1 MGTTK
6 LPRKVQMKYLIKGIT
21 SEGKTFRPSDWS
33 ERLCSVLSYCT
44 PNKKTVSNAPGYSP
58 YVKPIMVDDVR
69 CVLVDS
75 KLVDVEPRA
84 LDFVLN
90 FAKDNDLIVIE
101 DYQKVVNIREL
112 MVA

>member
-1 MGTTK
+1 
-6 LPRKVQMKYLIKGIT
+6 
-21 SEGKTFRPSDWS
+21 
-33 ERLCSVLSYCT
+33 
-44 PNKKTVSNAPGYSP
+44 
-58 YVKPIMVDDVR
+58 MVNDVR

-90 FAKDNDLIVIE
+90 FAKDNDLTVIE
-101 DYQKVVNIREL
+101 DYQKVVNIRDY

>member
-1 MGTTK
+1 MGTPQ
-6 LPRKVQMKYLIKGIT
+6 LSGKVQMKYLIKGIT

-44 PNKKTVSNAPGYSP
+44 PSKKTVSNAPGYSP
-58 YVKPIMVDDVR
+58 YVKPIMVNDVR

-90 FAKDNDLIVIE
+90 FAKDNDLTVIE
-101 DYQKVVNIREL
+101 DYQKVVNIRDY

>member
-1 MGTTK
+1 MGTPQ
-6 LPRKVQMKYLIKGIT
+6 LSGKVQMKYLIKGVT
-21 SEGKTFRPSDWS
+21 SEGKIFIQSDWS

-44 PNKKTVSNAPGYSP
+44 PSKKTVSNAPGYSP
-58 YVKPIMVDDVR
+58 YVKPIMVNDVR

-90 FAKDNDLIVIE
+90 FAKDNDLTVIE
-101 DYQKVVNIREL
+101 DYQKVVNIRDY

>member
-1 MGTTK
+1 MGTPQ
-6 LPRKVQMKYLIKGIT
+6 LSGKVKMKYLIKGVT
-21 SEGKTFRPSDWS
+21 SEGKIFRPSDWS

-44 PNKKTVSNAPGYSP
+44 PSKKTVSNAPGYSP
-58 YVKPIMVDDVR
+58 YVKPIMVNDVR

-90 FAKDNDLIVIE
+90 FAKDNDLTVIK
-101 DYQKVVNIREL
+101 DYQKVVNIQDY

>member
-1 MGTTK
+1 MGTPQ
-6 LPRKVQMKYLIKGIT
+6 LSGKVQMKYLIKGIT

-44 PNKKTVSNAPGYSP
+44 PDKKTVSNAPGYSP
-58 YVKPIMVDDVR
+58 YVKPIMVNDVR

-90 FAKDNDLIVIE
+90 FAKDNDLTVIE
-101 DYQKVVNIREL
+101 DCQKVVNIRDY